1 MKPIKSDIV
10 EEICP
15 ACNGTG
21 FLPVIKQ
28 PRRVKGFTRRAVR
41 GAVARVELLAASR
54 TNENRNR
61 TAAVEP
67 CGRPR
72 TIAITPVRRMNAQT
86 ARGRTQCP

>member
-28 PRRVKGFTRRAVR
+28 PAPGKRIYTPRCTKCDGKGR
-41 GAVARVELLAASR
+41 
-54 TNENRNR
+54 
-61 TAAVEP
+61 
-67 CGRPR
+67 
-72 TIAITPVRRMNAQT
+72 ITKA
-86 ARGRTQCP
+86 ARGEGRITT

>member
-28 PRRVKGFTRRAVR
+28 PAPGKRIYGPRCTKCGGKGKLSACELSDSQFVIGCREGIAV
-41 GAVARVELLAASR
+41 LWASR
-54 TNENRNR
+54 
-61 TAAVEP
+61 ASP
-67 CGRPR
+67 
-72 TIAITPVRRMNAQT
+72 
-86 ARGRTQCP
+86 